1 MILEVIDELIEFVDV
16 DDEISDRTKE
26 HWAKMV
32 NKHRGQGWWRWGEHC
47 VGSSWW
53 VGHRSPLNQASPS
66 WFWNLDQTVRS
77 NRKNLKPL
85 IFAVLLASRIALW
98 EKSRDLCKPRLDLTV
113 LRSMIRPLLTV
124 PYFPLNLNL
133 KQNKTKNKNK
143 KTSFKFCSLQSTSSF
158 KFWLCSPPVM
168 CVWQGESMREREW
181 ERES

>member
-53 VGHRSPLNQASPS
+53 VGHRSPLNQAFPS

-98 EKSRDLCKPRLDLTV
+98 EKIKDPCELLSDLMV
-113 LRSMIRPLLTV
+113 LRTVNGSYSSQMTLFKKRKFKVLNGTIPEYLLFLV
-124 PYFPLNLNL
+124 G
-133 KQNKTKNKNK
+133 KNI
-143 KTSFKFCSLQSTSSF
+143 STSKEF
-158 KFWLCSPPVM
+158 
-168 CVWQGESMREREW
+168 E
-181 ERES
+181 